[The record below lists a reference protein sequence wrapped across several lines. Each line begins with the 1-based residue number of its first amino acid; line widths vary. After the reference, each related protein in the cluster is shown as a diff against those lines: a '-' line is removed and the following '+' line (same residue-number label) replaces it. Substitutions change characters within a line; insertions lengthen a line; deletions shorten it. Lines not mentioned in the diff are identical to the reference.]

1 MKTRIY
7 PLLCT
12 LCLLTCFYDTFAQTP
27 LAANGRLKVV
37 NRQLCNESGT
47 PIQLRGISS
56 HGLHWF
62 PACYTSS
69 SIQALARDWGA
80 DVFRAAMYV
89 DEGGYRP
96 DSINL
101 RAKVNQLVDWS
112 AQAGMYCIIDW
123 HILNPGDPFVHLD
136 EAKNFFRLMAQQ
148 HAGKKNVIYEIC
160 NEPHDVDW
168 ARIKSYAEQI
178 IPIIRSYDAENIILV
193 GTPNYSG
200 TPGDVRA
207 NPLTGTNAYN
217 VMYTFHFYAGSHY
230 TQNYIDDVLKTVPL
244 FISEWGVSNYSGN
257 GGDDYNNS
265 QAWINLL
272 AGGNSS
278 GIKVSWTNW
287 NYADKNES
295 SSALQPNA
303 CSTGSWNST
312 STSGTWVK
320 SHILNPADNFGTP
333 SPSVSITS
341 PANNST
347 VTTGSSVTIN
357 AAVSNA
363 SASKVQFYNGAA
375 LLGEDPTAPY
385 SYTITNIQS
394 GPYNLIAKAVTGS
407 TTLSSSTVTI
417 TAAAAPANRPPQV
430 SLTAPSVNATY
441 TAPAT
446 ITLSATASDPDG
458 TISKVDFYNG
468 TSLLATVTGQPYQFT
483 WSNVTAGKYTLSAK
497 ATDNAAATAASG
509 SVMVTVNV
517 PNPNPPSGGDITG
530 PDCVNKNDIKVFQVS
545 AANQAGAT
553 SYSWWFNGST
563 QSISPNGASATFNF
577 GPYFTGGQVCAG
589 VNYSG
594 APYYKQL
601 CKNVPVCSGTAASG
615 SASGTV
621 QHEATAVVY
630 PSTSN
635 YGFTLQADKNI
646 LQAEVIDQEGR
657 QYQHIGKQQA
667 GGRTQFGQQLA
678 AGMYLIRISYEDKS
692 MRVIHVLKT
701 K

>member
-1 MKTRIY
+1 MKTIY
-7 PLLCT
+7 SMIIAIG
-12 LCLLTCFYDTFAQTP
+12 LLTCFHISLAQITP
-27 LAANGRLKVV
+27 LAANGRLKLI

-47 PIQLRGISS
+47 PIQLRGVSS

-62 PACYTSS
+62 PACYTQSS
-69 SIQALARDWGA
+69 VQALARDWGV

-101 RAKVNQLVDWS
+101 RAKINQIVDWC
-112 AQAGMYCIIDW
+112 AQAGIYCIIDW

-168 ARIKSYAEQI
+168 PRIKSYAEQI
-178 IPIIRSYDAENIILV
+178 IPVIRSYDAENMILV

-200 TPGDVRA
+200 TPGDVRG
-207 NPLTGTNAYN
+207 NFLTGANAYN
-217 VMYTFHFYAGSHY
+217 TMYTFHFYAGSHY
-230 TQNYIDDVLKTVPL
+230 SQSYIDDVLKTVPL

-265 QAWINLL
+265 QNWVNLM
-272 AGGNSS
+272 AGGNTS

-287 NYADKNES
+287 NYADKNET

-320 SHILNPADNFGTP
+320 DHILHPADNFGTP

-341 PANNST
+341 PANNSS
-347 VTTGSSVTIN
+347 VVTGSNLTIN

-363 SASKVQFYNGAA
+363 TASKVQFYNGPAF
-375 LLGEDPTAPY
+375 LGEDVTAPY
-385 SYTITNIQS
+385 SYTINSIQT
-394 GPYNLIAKAVTGS
+394 GTYQLVAKAITGS
-407 TTLSSSTVTI
+407 STLTSSTVTV
-417 TAAAAPANRPPQV
+417 TAAPAPANKAPLV
-430 SLTAPSVNATY
+430 TLTSPAANATY

-446 ITLSATASDPDG
+446 ITLSANASDPDG
-458 TISKVDFYNG
+458 TITKVVFYNG
-468 TSLLATVTGQPYQFT
+468 GNVLATLTGAPYQYT
-483 WSNVTAGKYTLSAK
+483 WSGVGAGSYTLSAK
-497 ATDNAAATAASG
+497 ATDNSNTTATSNA
-509 SVMVTVNV
+509 VTVTVN
-517 PNPNPPSGGDITG
+517 PSNPNPPSGGDLTG

-545 AANQAGAT
+545 ASNQVNAT

-563 QSISPNGASATFNF
+563 QSITPNGPSATYNF
-577 GPYFTGGQVCAG
+577 GPYFTGGQLCVG

-601 CKNVPVCSGTAASG
+601 CKNVSVCSGTTAAG
-615 SASGTV
+615 VAGGAV
-621 QHEATAVVY
+621 LPEAAPLVY
-630 PSTSN
+630 PSVSS
-635 YGFTLQADKNI
+635 YGFTIQADKNI
-646 LQAEVIDQEGR
+646 LQAEVIDQGGR
-657 QYQHIGKQQA
+657 QYQRIGRQQA
-667 GGRTQFGQQLA
+667 GQRTRFGQQLA
-678 AGMYLIRISYEDKS
+678 AGMYLVRIAYEDKT
-692 MRVIHVLKT
+692 MRVVNVVKT